1 VRLFF
6 TRVPSADG
14 LAREVRALRLPAGRE
29 AARIGDALSRVSR
42 GTVMS
47 GMPFVLW
54 DDGSYASEVNAF
66 LRGLPLGYTADGIPT
81 GRPTRSRESWKAI
94 ATDLVVFGSWLSDVR
109 GVPLWSATTRD
120 AHAYHEARR
129 VVPVGLAGTPAV
141 TAGTWNRNHTH
152 LKRLYDYALAAG
164 LAEVNPFGVTGFGR
178 EVAVRSRKVR
188 FISLD
193 VFDQWC
199 EVGLRGE
206 AAVSGWRESQ
216 QATRNVVFAQF
227 LLRTGVRLT
236 EGSSLLV
243 SDLPGRVAVGT
254 RGVLHLPGAI
264 TKGGVDRDVYLTPA
278 GLQPVN
284 EWMDVERRGLVARAL
299 DENRYQGDGF
309 IVGRLDRSRVRL
321 RDGTSART
329 DQMIPET
336 RRRLIL
342 TDQGGTVLE
351 PAALWLGNDGLP
363 LSPSSWHSV
372 FRRANDKCA
381 EAGLNV
387 RLTPH
392 MLRHTF
398 AVHMLSLLLAESMRP
413 IRQMLHSGADAH
425 TVALRR
431 LLIDPVR
438 MLQLLLGHAHYTTT
452 LDHYLPYVQQATE
465 VSDAAVDRWQSVV
478 GPRLQLLEDGG
489 L

>member
-1 VRLFF
+1 MRLFF
-6 TRVPSADG
+6 TRSLSAQA
-14 LAREVRALRLPAGRE
+14 LAQDVRALALPAGCD
-29 AARIGDALSRVSR
+29 AIQVADALAGVPV
-42 GTVMS
+42 GMAMPA
-47 GMPFVLW
+47 MPFVLW
-54 DDGSYASEVNAF
+54 DDGTYASEVNAF
-66 LRGLPLGYTADGIPT
+66 LRGLPLGYTADGVPT

-109 GVPLWSATTRD
+109 GVSLWEASVRD

-129 VVPVGLAGTPAV
+129 VVPSGIAGTPAV

-152 LKRLYDYALAAG
+152 LRRFYEYALASG
-164 LAEVNPFGVTGFGR
+164 LASVNPFGATGFGR

-188 FISLD
+188 FVTLEI
-193 VFDQWC
+193 FDQWC

-206 AAVSGWRESQ
+206 AEVLGWRMSQ

-236 EGSSLLV
+236 EGSSLMA
-243 SDLPGRVAVGT
+243 SELPERVPSGS
-254 RGVLHLPGAI
+254 RGVVHLPGAI
-264 TKGGVDRDVYLTPA
+264 TKGGVQRDLYLTAA
-278 GLQPVN
+278 GLHPLR
-284 EWMDVERRGLVARAL
+284 EWMEVERRTLVAGAL
-299 DENRYQGDGF
+299 DKNRYQRGF
-309 IVGRLDRSRVRL
+309 IVGRLDKSRVKFG
-321 RDGTSART
+321 DGTSTRI

-342 TDQGGTVLE
+342 ADRDGDVQG
-351 PAALWLGNDGLP
+351 PAALWVGSNGLP
-363 LSPSSWHSV
+363 MSPASWHSV
-372 FRRANDKCA
+372 FRRANDRCA
-381 EAGLNV
+381 EAGLSI
-387 RLTPH
+387 RITPH

-413 IRQMLHSGADAH
+413 IREMLHSGADAH

-452 LDHYLPYVQQATE
+452 LDHYLPYIQQATE
-465 VSDAAVDRWQSVV
+465 VSDAAIDRWQSVV
-478 GPRLQLLEDGG
+478 GPRLQLVGG
-489 L
+489 VER